1 MSFVHLH
8 VHSEYS
14 LLDGVCK
21 ITSLVDK
28 VKAMGMKAV
37 ALTDHGVMYGVV
49 DFYKYAKSQG
59 IKPII
64 GCEVYTAP
72 RSLYDKSADKDSSYG
87 HLVLLVK
94 NETGY
99 KNLIKL
105 VSVAFTDGYYYKPRV
120 DMEHLKKYSEGLIA
134 LSACLSGDIPK
145 LILNND
151 FDGAVEKAKE
161 YIDIFGRED
170 FYLELQDHNIP
181 EQKNVN
187 IKLIQ
192 ISKMLGLKLVATNDV
207 HYIEKSDNYIQD
219 VLICIQTGTT
229 LDSESRMKF
238 SSDEMYLKSEEE
250 MLEKFRTLPEAITNT
265 EEIAEKCNMDF
276 CFTNRFLPKFILP
289 EGVDSAKYLNDLCFE
304 GLKKRYENP
313 DKETVERLEYE
324 LNVINTMGF
333 TDYFLIVWDVI
344 KYARDNDIP
353 VGPGRGSA
361 AGSLVSY
368 CLKITDIDPIKYN
381 LIFERF
387 LNIERISMPDIDMDF
402 CYERRQEVID
412 YVTEKYGEDH
422 VAQIITFGTMAA
434 KGAIKDVGRVLGMSY
449 SSVDS
454 ITKLVPKN
462 PKITI
467 QEAFEKNKKLP
478 ELYSSDSEVKKLI
491 DTSLAVEGKPR
502 HASTHAAGVVITD
515 KPVYE
520 YVPLYKNG
528 DILSTQFT
536 MTTLEELGLLKM
548 DFLGLRTLTVI
559 KDAIRLS
566 GEDIDIENIGFDD
579 EEVYK
584 LIGNGDTDGVFQ
596 LESRGM
602 KQFMRE
608 LKPHSIEDVTAG
620 ISLYRPGPMDS
631 IPMYIENKN
640 NKDKVTY
647 LHPLLE
653 PILNVT
659 YGCIVYQEQV
669 MEIVRKLAGFSMGQA
684 DQVRRAMSKKKEKDM
699 IKAKNDFLY
708 GNETAPG
715 AIKLGIEESV
725 AVEIIDRMMDFA
737 KYAFNKSH
745 AAAYAVVAYRT
756 AYLKCHYPVYFMAAL
771 LSSVIDNT
779 DKITEYIEICKK
791 MGIEVFQPDVNGSDD
806 VFSVSNNGVR
816 IGLVSVKNVGR
827 TFVNDLMRERNENGN
842 FSDFNDFC
850 KRMTKYS
857 TVNKRSVECLIKSG
871 ALDSL
876 GELRIN
882 MLQTYERTLD
892 VCQDENKN
900 MVSGQIS
907 FFGEAEEK
915 AFSPSSMVKNKKE
928 LPLSVRLEM
937 EKEVLGFYISGHPL
951 DNYVNIY
958 SARTNS
964 DTYEIRNAGTPESEF
979 DDGSS
984 IIIAGVID
992 ESKITITK
1000 TGKEMMTGKV
1010 SDRKGSTS
1018 ILAFPN
1024 VLEKYRKDLSKGAV
1038 VLIHGK
1044 INISGESSPVIL
1056 CDKVVSLDNNAS
1068 AEKLYIR
1075 FKKDDRTLYG
1085 KMLDI
1090 LRANPGDV
1098 PVMLYYEAE
1107 KITKMATRE
1116 NWVKISDSLLNGLG
1130 ELFGTENI
1138 KLKK

>member
-28 VKAMGMKAV
+28 AKALGMNSV

-64 GCEVYTAP
+64 GCEVYTAS
-72 RSLYDKSADKDSSYG
+72 RTLYDKTPDKDSSYG
-87 HLVLLVK
+87 HLVLLAK

-105 VSVAFTDGYYYKPRV
+105 VSIGFTDGYYYKPRI
-120 DMEHLKKYSEGLIA
+120 DMNVLKKHSDGIVA

-161 YIDIFGRED
+161 YIEIFGKDD
-170 FYLELQDHNIP
+170 FYLELQEHNIP

-187 IKLIQ
+187 IKLIR

-207 HYIEKSDNYIQD
+207 HYVEKNENYVQD
-219 VLICIQTGTT
+219 VLVCIQTGTT
-229 LDSESRMKF
+229 LNDESRMKF
-238 SSDEMYLKSEEE
+238 NSDEMYFKSEEE
-250 MLEKFRTLPEAITNT
+250 MLENFKSIPEAISNT
-265 EEIAEKCNMDF
+265 QEIADKCNVDF
-276 CFTNRFLPKFILP
+276 CFTNRFLPRFTLD

-304 GLKKRYENP
+304 GLKNRYESP
-313 DKETVERLEYE
+313 SEEAVSRLEYE

-344 KYARDNDIP
+344 KFARDNDIP

-368 CLKITDIDPIKYN
+368 CLKITDVDPIKYS

-387 LNIERISMPDIDMDF
+387 LNSERISMPDIDMDF

-412 YVTEKYGEDH
+412 YVTKKYGEDH

-434 KGAIKDVGRVLGMSY
+434 KAAIRDVGRVLGMSY

-454 ITKLVPKN
+454 IAKLIPKN
-462 PKITI
+462 PKITLK
-467 QEAFEKNKKLP
+467 ESFEKNKQLP
-478 ELYSSDSEVKKLI
+478 EAYNSDPEVRKLI
-491 DTSLAVEGKPR
+491 DTSYAVEGKPR

-520 YVPLYKNG
+520 YVPLYRNG
-528 DILSTQFT
+528 DIISTQFT

-559 KDAIRLS
+559 KDAIKLS
-566 GEDIDIENIGFDD
+566 GENIDIENIGFDD

-584 LIGNGDTDGVFQ
+584 MIGNGDTDGVFQ
-596 LESRGM
+596 LESAGM
-602 KQFMRE
+602 KKFMRD
-608 LKPHSIEDVTAG
+608 LKPHSIEDITAG

-640 NKDKVTY
+640 NRDKVTY

-669 MEIVRKLAGFSMGQA
+669 MEIVRRLAGFSMGQA

-699 IKAKNDFLY
+699 IKAKHDFLY

-715 AIKLGIEESV
+715 AIKLGIEEKT
-725 AVEIIDRMMDFA
+725 AIEIVDRMMDFA

-771 LSSVIDNT
+771 LSSFIDNT

-791 MGIEVFQPDVNGSDD
+791 FGIEVIKPDVNESID
-806 VFSVSNNGVR
+806 VFSVSGKKIR

-827 TFVNDLMRERNENGN
+827 TFVNDLIRERDANGN
-842 FSDFNDFC
+842 FKDFEDFC
-850 KRMTKYS
+850 MRMTRYS
-857 TVNKRSVECLIKSG
+857 TINKRAIECLIKSG

-882 MLQTYERTLD
+882 MLQTYERTLEI
-892 VCQDENKN
+892 CQDENRST
-900 MVSGQIS
+900 VDGQVS
-907 FFGEAEEK
+907 FFGEEEEK
-915 AFSPSSMVKNKKE
+915 ALSPKKKNDVKE
-928 LPLSVRLEM
+928 LSLVVRLSL
-937 EKEVLGFYISGHPL
+937 EKEVMGFYVSGHPL
-951 DNYVNIY
+951 DNYINIY
-958 SARTNS
+958 KDKVTADSF
-964 DTYEIRNAGTPESEF
+964 DVRNAGTEESEL
-979 DDGSS
+979 DDSS
-984 IIIAGVID
+984 SVVIAAVI
-992 ESKITITK
+992 EERKISLTK
-1000 TGKEMMTGKV
+1000 TRKEMLTGRI
-1010 SDRKGSTS
+1010 SDRRGSCE
-1018 ILAFPN
+1018 ILVFPN
-1024 VLEKYRKDLSKGAV
+1024 ALEKVKNELTEGAV
-1038 VLIHGK
+1038 VLIYGK
-1044 INISGESSPVIL
+1044 VNIRGEKPPVVL
-1056 CDKVVSLDNNAS
+1056 CERVVPLDNTANS
-1068 AEKLYIR
+1068 QKLYIR
-1075 FKKDDRTLYG
+1075 FKSDDKELFA
-1085 KMLDI
+1085 KMLEI
-1090 LRANPGDV
+1090 LRSNKGNV
-1098 PVMLYYEAE
+1098 PVMLYYENE
-1107 KITKMATRE
+1107 KVTKMATRE
-1116 NWVKISDSLLNGLG
+1116 NWVMPSDRLLNELSR
-1130 ELFGTENI
+1130 LFGGDNI